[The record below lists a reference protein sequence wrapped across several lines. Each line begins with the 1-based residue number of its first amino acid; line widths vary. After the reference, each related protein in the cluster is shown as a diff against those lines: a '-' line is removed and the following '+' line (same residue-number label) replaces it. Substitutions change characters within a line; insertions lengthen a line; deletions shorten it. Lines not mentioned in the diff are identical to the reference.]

1 MATVS
6 RASNEAYIR
15 SSLIGRS
22 LPTDMMYSDFFPPPR
37 EWTREKPVK
46 GKGKATG
53 DKPKKKSKPAVEA
66 EVEPEADGRDTMS
79 RVRTDLFADDDEEDE
94 DVPTARLSTHEKRL
108 RALQEQI
115 STLEQENVG
124 KKDWTLL
131 GEAKSK
137 DRPQNSLLEEDLEFE
152 QMGKVVPIVTED
164 KVVNMEEMIKRR
176 ILDVSFDS
184 RRVQRL
190 GKREG

>member
-1 MATVS
+1 
-6 RASNEAYIR
+6 
-15 SSLIGRS
+15 
-22 LPTDMMYSDFFPPPR
+22 MMYSDFFPPPR

-94 DVPTARLSTHEKRL
+94 GVPTARLSTHEKRL

-176 ILDVSFDS
+176 ILDVSFDL
-184 RRVQRL
+184 RRRYRFAL
-190 GKREG
+190 RWG

>member
-1 MATVS
+1 
-6 RASNEAYIR
+6 
-15 SSLIGRS
+15 
-22 LPTDMMYSDFFPPPR
+22 MMYSDFFPPPR
-37 EWTREKPVK
+37 EWTREKPTK
-46 GKGKATG
+46 GKGKSNGGTE
-53 DKPKKKSKPAVEA
+53 KPKKKSSAKAAPAETA
-66 EVEPEADGRDTMS
+66 IESEADGRDTMS
-79 RVRTDLFADDDEEDE
+79 RVRTDLFADDDDDE
-94 DVPTARLSTHEKRL
+94 DADVDAPTARLSTHEKRL

-115 STLEQENVG
+115 SSLEQENVG

-176 ILDVSFDS
+176 ILDVSPG
-184 RRVQRL
+184 VPVIAAT
-190 GKREG
+190 GKWAKR